1 MWGASEQLLG
11 IGIYTVPEASRLTG
25 VSPGRIRRWL
35 RGYTFRR
42 GEELRYSEAVW
53 RPELP
58 EIEGELA
65 LGFRDLIEIRFVDAF
80 RNQGVSWKTIRLA
93 ATRAMEMFGTDHPFS
108 TRQFLTDGK
117 TIFAEI
123 IKEGGKKALLDLPKS
138 QFAFRQIV
146 SRSIQKGLEFS
157 PANEVIRWWPLGLR
171 CRVVLDP
178 QRAFGQ
184 PIVTKEGVPTTTL
197 AEAIAVEGTVDRV
210 ARIYDVGPDSVRD
223 AIRFEKTLA
232 A

>member
-1 MWGASEQLLG
+1 M
-11 IGIYTVPEASRLTG
+11 
-25 VSPGRIRRWL
+25 
-35 RGYTFRR
+35 
-42 GEELRYSEAVW
+42 
-53 RPELP
+53 
-58 EIEGELA
+58 
-65 LGFRDLIEIRFVDAF
+65 
-80 RNQGVSWKTIRLA
+80 
-93 ATRAMEMFGTDHPFS
+93 
-108 TRQFLTDGK
+108 
-117 TIFAEI
+117 
-123 IKEGGKKALLDLPKS
+123 
-138 QFAFRQIV
+138 
-146 SRSIQKGLEFS
+146 
-157 PANEVIRWWPLGLR
+157 R